1 VALLKRKNQKV
12 LTKNFGLIGY
22 PLSHSFSESYFREKF
37 LREGITDCIFK
48 NIEVIDLDY
57 FISNLSRELTGFCIT
72 MPYKEKI
79 IPYCDELDTNAKEI
93 GAINVVKVIT
103 DKNKTVLKGYN
114 SDIVGFDRSL
124 FDNISNMKVK
134 ALILGT
140 GGASKA
146 VSYVLKKNG
155 IDFKFVSRHPKNNN
169 ILSYNQIDKS
179 ILESYKLIINT
190 TPLGMHP
197 FLEEVPNINID
208 YITPSHIIFDLIYN
222 PSQTIFMKLAKAKG
236 AKTINGFDML
246 CYQAEEAWRIWNAK

>member
-1 VALLKRKNQKV
+1 MALLKRKSQKV
-12 LTKNFGLIGY
+12 QTKNFGLIGY
-22 PLSHSFSESYFREKF
+22 PLSHSFSESYFSEKF

-48 NIEVIDLDY
+48 NIEVKDLDY

-79 IPYCDELDTNAKEI
+79 ISYCDELDTIAKEI

-103 DKNKTVLKGYN
+103 DKNKIILKGYN
-114 SDIVGFDRSL
+114 SDIVGFEKSL
-124 FDNISNMKVK
+124 FDNISTLKIK

-146 VSYVLKKNG
+146 VSYVFKKHG
-155 IDFKFVSRHPKNNN
+155 IDYKFVSRNPKSND
-169 ILSYNQIDKS
+169 ILNYNQIDQS

-197 FLEEVPNINID
+197 FLDEFPNINID